1 MPEIKNTFTQGK
13 MNKDLDERIIPNG
26 QYREAHNVKVSVSDD
41 SDVGTVQNVLGNE
54 RLESIVPATYKCIGS
69 ISNEKTNK
77 LYWFVTGGK
86 DAILEYNL
94 DTSETKLVLV
104 DNKVN
109 TQEAVLKFSE
119 KIITGINIIDNLLF
133 FTDGVN
139 EPRKINIDSCI
150 AGTTTVPD
158 LDTATHTKLIING
171 VDEGDIKES
180 HITVIRPNPKS
191 QLDVIINEPITQTSK
206 KLFEKIFPR
215 FSYRYKYQDGEYSAF
230 GPFTN
235 VVFNASYDANY
246 SSADA
251 YSSVE
256 SYNTAMLNN
265 IESVELKNFLTSN
278 TPKDVVQVEI
288 LYKQEGTNVVFS
300 IKKINYNSND
310 WNNNTCLVQS
320 ESIYAAVPENQL
332 LRPFDTVPTKALA
345 QEITGN
351 RLIYGNYTQG
361 YDPINA
367 NGFDIQEVFDNQY
380 GGFGVDY
387 IIRETNKSFTDG
399 GVESVKSQRKY
410 QVGFVLGDKYGRET
424 PVFTSDDG
432 YVEIPWYNFEKPEIG
447 LSASQALQIV
457 AKTPFNKDSVQI
469 SPPAWADYYKYYIKE
484 TSSEYYNLIMDK
496 AYVPSRLNVYDNEED
511 HVWISFP
518 SSDRSKINEEDYLIL
533 KKLVGA
539 SEDQVTIENKFKILD
554 IANEAPDQIRFD
566 YLPLGEA
573 TQTTAGV
580 ANFLSDNANGL
591 MRDAAY
597 RIDQETDMVYIH
609 RGAWVNDCA
618 GGSLTKDGDNENMY
632 VDNIYMSFEN
642 RVDNEETSEKY
653 KVVSIIFVNDNYRV
667 KLNRKIT
674 EKDAQLADVN
684 GVANDTTNAL
694 KSDLVLTFQRKEQ
707 KDLDEFSGK
716 FFVKI
721 VSSKPAVENIENN
734 VALNLISKYIIV
746 TKRPI
751 RWYVESADGGND
763 PTAGIINGNYPTI
776 TFSNH
781 DKLNTATVNGG
792 FALTNTA
799 VAWDNVMAS
808 NSDHS
813 VGNADGSSKTFFIDN
828 AYFVAGQIDE
838 NNYARQSGQTYR
850 GSRII
855 YPTDASWGGA
865 SGWFFPVLS
874 QYHNNFGAHSG
885 LYDSKP
891 FYNVTGGITE
901 TIAIDQD
908 INSLEGYVQATG
920 PSHIKPATGSYTD
933 GYRVWLKGKIQERF
947 DFDYSV
953 YTEDTDGKHYL
964 HISFLAPGVDLHG
977 GWNSLGVTTSSP
989 LVGPGSI
996 SDNLQGIWGGGI
1008 FAENGT
1014 TIEMEGN
1021 YNASLSA
1028 QIPPPAPGVG
1038 QGYDINYKEQHDN
1051 QWNPAYPENPTTN
1064 PNFEAIKEFV
1074 NQLKKG
1080 SKFKFSNDTNNNV
1093 IEIISDVS
1101 VKKLYNH
1108 TPWRAYKA
1116 WDGTGSG
1123 PFSSALALGGNS
1135 VEEAAVA
1142 WAQDTSDNVK
1152 LNTLKDRIENFG
1164 KASNRRVAY
1173 IFEINVDLTD
1183 VSTPILTDSDVID
1196 SNGSATDGLADIE
1209 FLSNDPNVLI
1219 GKIKDVAAIWETE
1232 PKIDEGL
1239 DIYYEASSAYPFN
1252 VNEETSELLAPVGSR
1267 VEFLFDDANNGT
1279 VVIDRDNF
1287 IQSWINERTFEV
1299 TYGFNSKDVNGSVIS
1314 YAGKRIRIFKE
1325 DGSFVTLQTSSHYL
1339 YPGSTPNNFY
1349 TAFTLDATINQGL
1362 EFGLSWN
1369 NCFSFGNGIES
1380 DRIRDD
1386 FNAPQIGNGVK
1397 ASITLQQDYKEEN
1410 RKSGLIF
1417 SGVYN
1422 STSSVNNLNQFI
1434 IAENITKDLNPTYG
1448 SIQKLFQRR
1457 ISLVAF
1463 CEDRVVSITS
1473 NKDSLFNADGNP
1485 QLISSTNV
1493 LGDATPFV
1501 GDYGISKNPESFAK
1515 ESYRAYF
1522 TDKQRGAVLRLS
1534 MDGLTP
1540 ISEAGMNDYF
1550 RDNLKLTDNLIGSY
1564 DNHNKYYNL
1573 TIAQPT
1579 PGSNLITNGT
1589 FSTGNPATVASNAEL
1604 VTDGNVNNI
1613 TPLTYP
1619 VIDNIADN
1627 IVLNQL
1633 LESQTDIINYDE
1645 IPQYSLLPETTS
1657 GSTTI
1662 VNNYTTF
1669 ATGGFGNEYYAMALS
1684 GGVNPFDNNNN
1695 GQDNYIALHHF
1706 NSLTNYNVNNNFFA
1720 ANMDLH
1726 QYPDY
1731 GGGQTDSSYTG
1742 DWWAGATNADFG
1754 ASGDVFWNPTDTSY
1768 TGLYNGGIKSTGN
1781 PWFYDTSMNGIIIDG
1796 LGHTFGGF
1804 AMLPGDRDADGNANV
1819 SNLPNNVSTIYP
1831 NARDNTIFNGEEV
1844 RLLFYFKH
1852 PEDFDGTGPHDRNV
1866 VISLYDGAK
1875 TTGVAVNDVNL
1886 SPGDPNISGLTDPD
1900 YSTYHVTPTISDFQ
1914 VGYQTTATYSFPV
1927 DSTGN
1932 NNLHEVYFKFTDGT
1946 EDESIVV
1953 QDLQFAIGVNAASG
1967 GAYGVIGSL
1976 NIRKVFRMETAYE
1989 ETVLPGSPQG
1999 DGIPSVTVPAFAGVT
2014 HDIVD
2019 WETGALGVGFLGD
2032 HNAIE
2037 ATSTYGVEHTP
2048 TLITE
2053 TRQGQTISYNAP
2065 PGSYI
2070 DGSSNNLVPGN
2081 VSNGTVVY
2089 NDGSGGANMYVD
2101 GLTAAIDDAVALFNT
2116 EEYELIGESS
2126 ISFVQDNWYVVD
2138 ILFNS
2143 GTISNPGTN
2152 QISLSSNGVGL
2163 GAVDP
2168 IPVTYDDFYDA
2179 PTDVIRFLFQAPA
2192 GLSNMIELYFEDIG
2206 IEITQI
2212 NLIDV
2217 TATYSGGNALNW
2229 SGGIQPGINYF
2240 SVPGVYADSNNGF
2253 VFTNQIGSL
2262 LFQPIAN
2269 LTATT
2274 SGYRITF
2281 EISNYTAGKLSLYIA
2296 NSTESLIYNDI
2307 DQDGVYTVDFNFDGN
2322 GGNVF
2327 LNGTQHGA
2335 FTSQGVQNAN
2345 VIAFAPDDAIDFVGN
2360 LDNISLQDQ
2369 TIYFV
2374 SGGSAN
2380 SFNTSGFDPL
2390 LNNYI
2395 DYDNLNEAIVFN
2407 NAPASTPPVQLEQ
2420 IIPNLATGDSYKLSF
2435 NYANITGSIEGYYFN
2450 SNGDGFRFIVPSGT
2464 GYFTQTFVIG
2474 DATIN
2479 NSAGELSST
2488 LVFAVAANSTSGSLD
2503 NVSMQQVS
2511 SGFEASTISYS
2522 ERVRGWV
2529 SFKSFILEQGVSL
2542 SNNYYTFK
2550 NGGLWKHNSES
2561 VDRVTFYGIPYES
2574 SVTAIF
2580 NEAPSVI
2587 KNFNTLNYEGSQAQI
2602 ENAYNYNQTVN
2613 GWYVDYIKTDKEE
2626 GSVLQ
2631 FIEKEGKWFNYIK
2644 GKETTADNLDTSTLT
2659 FQGIGLAKSI
2669 V

>member
-1 MPEIKNTFTQGK
+1 
-13 MNKDLDERIIPNG
+13 
-26 QYREAHNVKVSVSDD
+26 
-41 SDVGTVQNVLGNE
+41 
-54 RLESIVPATYKCIGS
+54 
-69 ISNEKTNK
+69 
-77 LYWFVTGGK
+77 
-86 DAILEYNL
+86 
-94 DTSETKLVLV
+94 
-104 DNKVN
+104 
-109 TQEAVLKFSE
+109 
-119 KIITGINIIDNLLF
+119 
-133 FTDGVN
+133 
-139 EPRKINIDSCI
+139 
-150 AGTTTVPD
+150 
-158 LDTATHTKLIING
+158 
-171 VDEGDIKES
+171 
-180 HITVIRPNPKS
+180 
-191 QLDVIINEPITQTSK
+191 
-206 KLFEKIFPR
+206 
-215 FSYRYKYQDGEYSAF
+215 
-230 GPFTN
+230 
-235 VVFNASYDANY
+235 
-246 SSADA
+246 
-251 YSSVE
+251 
-256 SYNTAMLNN
+256 
-265 IESVELKNFLTSN
+265 
-278 TPKDVVQVEI
+278 
-288 LYKQEGTNVVFS
+288 
-300 IKKINYNSND
+300 
-310 WNNNTCLVQS
+310 
-320 ESIYAAVPENQL
+320 
-332 LRPFDTVPTKALA
+332 
-345 QEITGN
+345 
-351 RLIYGNYTQG
+351 
-361 YDPINA
+361 
-367 NGFDIQEVFDNQY
+367 
-380 GGFGVDY
+380 
-387 IIRETNKSFTDG
+387 
-399 GVESVKSQRKY
+399 
-410 QVGFVLGDKYGRET
+410 
-424 PVFTSDDG
+424 
-432 YVEIPWYNFEKPEIG
+432 
-447 LSASQALQIV
+447 
-457 AKTPFNKDSVQI
+457 
-469 SPPAWADYYKYYIKE
+469 
-484 TSSEYYNLIMDK
+484 MDK

-2327 LNGTQHGA
+2327 LNGTQHGT

-2420 IIPNLATGDSYKLSF
+2420 IIPNLATGYSYKLSF